1 MTDSG
6 VYGNS
11 QGAWTDREARAALA
25 RYEATVR
32 YLAKRYRPRGAVAAV
47 LDIDDLMAVGRM
59 AVLEALERYE
69 AYGIEESTFVR
80 TRIQQRMIDA
90 IRQVDT
96 RTREE
101 NRLLRAH
108 AQGDETVDERRARA
122 IAARRTV
129 SLDQPIGELGPMI
142 DMLESD
148 APDAEALSHRAR
160 RHAALRAALRAL
172 PDRQREAIS
181 LCLDQ
186 GLRLREIGERMG
198 ISESRVCQ
206 LQKSAVRRLSGHLAA
221 AA

>member
-6 VYGNS
+6 VYRRNERN
-11 QGAWTDREARAALA
+11 RENKDARSALQRYERMVRFLA
-25 RYEATVR
+25 R
-32 YLAKRYRPRGAVAAV
+32 RYRPRGAVAAV
-47 LDIDDLMAVGRM
+47 LDVDDLMAVGRM

-69 AYGIEESTFVR
+69 AYGIQESTFVR
-80 TRIQQRMIDA
+80 TRVQQRMIDA

-108 AQGDETVDERRARA
+108 AEGDDSVDERRARA
-122 IAARRTV
+122 VAARRTL
-129 SLDQPIGELGPMI
+129 SLDQSVGDMGPMVER
-142 DMLESD
+142 LESD
-148 APDAEALSHRAR
+148 EPNAEALSHQIRQ
-160 RHAALRAALRAL
+160 HAELRAALRTL
-172 PDRQREAIS
+172 PKRQREAIS

-206 LQKSAVRRLSGHLAA
+206 LQKSAVRRLSSQFSAA
-221 AA
+221 A

>member
-1 MTDSG
+1 M
-6 VYGNS
+6 
-11 QGAWTDREARAALA
+11 
-25 RYEATVR
+25 ATV
-32 YLAKRYRPRGAVAAV
+32 
-47 LDIDDLMAVGRM
+47 LDLDDLMAVGRM

-108 AQGDETVDERRARA
+108 AEGDDSVDERRARA
-122 IAARRTV
+122 IAARRTI
-129 SLDQPIGELGPMI
+129 SLDQPMGELGPMV
-142 DMLESD
+142 ESD
-148 APDAEALSHRAR
+148 EPNAEVLSHRAQ
-160 RHAALRAALRAL
+160 RHEELQAALDTL
-172 PDRQREAIS
+172 PERQREAVS
-181 LCLDQ
+181 LCLEH

-206 LQKSAVRRLSGHLAA
+206 LQKTAIRRLNGQISAA
-221 AA
+221 A

>member
-1 MTDSG
+1 MSESCRES
-6 VYGNS
+6 NER
-11 QGAWTDREARAALA
+11 AWDDRAAHAALQRYERTVRFLA
-25 RYEATVR
+25 R
-32 YLAKRYRPRGAVAAV
+32 RYRPRGAVATV
-47 LDIDDLMAVGRM
+47 LDLDDLMAVGRM

-108 AQGDETVDERRARA
+108 AEGDDSVDERRARA
-122 IAARRTV
+122 IAARRTI
-129 SLDQPIGELGPMI
+129 SLDQPMGELGPMV
-142 DMLESD
+142 DLLESD
-148 APDAEALSHRAR
+148 EPNAEVLSHRAR
-160 RHAALRAALRAL
+160 RHEELQAALDTL
-172 PDRQREAIS
+172 PERQREAVS
-181 LCLDQ
+181 LCLEH

-206 LQKSAVRRLSGHLAA
+206 LQKTAIRRLNGQISAA
-221 AA
+221 A

>member
-1 MTDSG
+1 MNDSG
-6 VYGNS
+6 MDGN
-11 QGAWTDREARAALA
+11 DRGGWDDGMARAALE
-25 RYEATVR
+25 RYERTVR
-32 YLAKRYRPRGAVAAV
+32 FLARRYRPRGPVAAV
-47 LDIDDLMAVGRM
+47 LDLDDLMAVGRM

-80 TRIQQRMIDA
+80 TRVQQRMIDA

-108 AQGDETVDERRARA
+108 ASGDDSVDERRART

-129 SLDQPIGELGPMI
+129 SLDQPMGEMGPMI
-142 DMLESD
+142 ELLESD
-148 APDAEALSHRAR
+148 TPNAEVLSHRVR
-160 RHAALRAALRAL
+160 QHAELRAALGTL
-172 PDRQREAIS
+172 PDRQREAVS
-181 LCLDQ
+181 LCLEQ

-206 LQKSAVRRLSGHLAA
+206 LQKTAVRRLYGHLSAA
-221 AA
+221 A